1 MRQLAA
7 PTLRS
12 WAEHLGVDP
21 AGLNPAALRER
32 LARGTIPQVL
42 ERASRTH
49 PASTLS
55 VDGVRAT
62 LAELHD
68 SACRG
73 ATVLAAHGLSP
84 GGRVVI
90 SAGSSLD
97 LVTVYLAALRLGATA
112 VLLNPAYTADE
123 TRTVLARAR
132 AGLLVTGGRNVS
144 RADGVRALS
153 LPDVIEQAR
162 TAPAHSG
169 TEAHPN
175 AAVRSDSVALLAF
188 TSGTTGSPKAVP
200 LTHGQ
205 LLSSIRAAMWSWR
218 WDPSDTLVH
227 ALPLYHQHGLSG
239 IHATLLGGSSA
250 RILSRFSPEA
260 LVKTVDQERAT
271 VLFGVPSVH
280 QRLLELPSRQLQPL
294 RRLRLVTSGSAP
306 LPVSLAQRFAAA
318 TGVELLERYG
328 LTESGLNLSN
338 SYAGERASGHVG
350 TPLPGV
356 EVELADEQGN
366 PVPPGTEGEVVLRGP
381 QVFDGYLD
389 DPAATGAAFW
399 PGGWFRTGDLGRCD
413 LAGRIRITGRLK
425 DLVITGGM
433 NVSPAEV
440 EAVVE
445 QLPEVREAA
454 ATGIPSDRWGEE
466 LSVWVVASGSGPID
480 AERIISHCRQ
490 HLAPYKCPKR
500 VFQATALP
508 RNPMGKLVRS
518 RLVQE
523 PSA

>member
-1 MRQLAA
+1 MRQFTAR
-7 PTLRS
+7 TLRS
-12 WAEHLGVDP
+12 WAEHLGVDS
-21 AGLNPAALRER
+21 AGLDPAAVRER
-32 LARGTIPQVL
+32 LARGTIPEIL
-42 ERASRTH
+42 ERAARTR

-55 VDGVRAT
+55 VDDVRVT

-73 ATVLAAHGLSP
+73 ATVLATHGLSP
-84 GGRVVI
+84 GSRVVL
-90 SAGSSLD
+90 SASSSLD
-97 LVTVYLAALRLGATA
+97 LVMVYLAALRLGATA
-112 VLLNPAYTADE
+112 VLTNPTSTVDE
-123 TRTVLARAR
+123 TAAIVTRAR
-132 AGLLVTGGRNVS
+132 ASLLVTGSRNIS
-144 RADGVRALS
+144 CADGVQTLS
-153 LPDVIEQAR
+153 LPDVIEQTR
-162 TAPAHSG
+162 TAPP
-169 TEAHPN
+169 HPN
-175 AAVRSDSVALLAF
+175 AASPDSVALLAF
-188 TSGTTGSPKAVP
+188 TSGTTASPKAVP
-200 LTHGQ
+200 LTHGH

-218 WDPSDTLVH
+218 WEPSDTLVH

-239 IHATLLGGSSA
+239 IHATLLAGSSA
-250 RILSRFSPEA
+250 AILSRFSPAALIEA
-260 LVKTVDQERAT
+260 VDRERAT

-280 QRLLELPSRQLQPL
+280 QRLLELPSRQLEPL

-306 LPVSLAQRFAAA
+306 LPVSLAQRFSVV
-318 TGVELLERYG
+318 TGVVLLERYG

-338 SYAGERASGHVG
+338 SYDAERVPGLVG

-356 EVELADEQGN
+356 EVELTDEQGN
-366 PVPPGTEGEVVLRGP
+366 PVPPGAEGEVVLRGP

-389 DPAATGAAFW
+389 DPGATAAAFW

-413 LAGRIRITGRLK
+413 RAGRIRITGRLK

-445 QLPEVREAA
+445 QLSEVREAA
-454 ATGIPSDRWGEE
+454 VAGLPSDRWGEE
-466 LSVWVVASGSGPID
+466 LAVWVVASGTGPID

-500 VFQATALP
+500 VFQTTALP
-508 RNPMGKLVRS
+508 RNPMGKIVRS